1 MAEYE
6 LRFKSIAFRWFLNV
20 FLIVAAAVTVAA
32 VVFCVVLNS
41 MYVERVKALA
51 ADYAYDFSSLAK
63 TNDST
68 FKNTAVSLSD
78 TFLYKDKLEVQVT
91 DKNSNVIVTTTGF
104 DPLDEDLRI
113 YSSFAVTSGTA
124 FTCEN
129 SQGEKI
135 MVCNTEVYDKAG
147 NYLGSYRWITS
158 LKATNKKIFSMIVM
172 VVVIALGMLC
182 ICLVSG
188 LFFINSIVRPIRVV
202 STTARKIA
210 LGDFKSTIKVEEND
224 EIGELCDTINYMANE
239 LSSAE
244 EMKNDFISSVSHE
257 LRTPLTAICGWGE
270 TVKNAVGSD
279 DALVSRGIDVML
291 SEADRLSSLVEELL
305 DFSRMQNGRLSVN
318 TSPTNVTALLGAA
331 ADMYTELARRQGIEL
346 AFTKPNFDATVMGDA
361 DRLKQVFINIIDNA
375 VKYTNSGGQ
384 VLIMET
390 LEEACVRIVVKDT
403 GVGIPEQDLDHVKEK
418 FFKSNKTVRGSGIG
432 LAVADEIIKQHQG
445 LLFLESVEGLGTT
458 VTIVLPLYEDVVRP
472 QAITDAVSLNEIAD
486 SAMLENAENEVQ
498 EVAVETKEA
507 KELTTEEI
515 IAEMKSYPELTEEQL
530 KMFGPDAH
538 SHEIQQEELEHL
550 EDISP
555 EELAEVEEE
564 LRAEAERAA
573 KMNIQ
578 EGSELRKQGD
588 NNG

>member
-6 LRFKSIAFRWFLNV
+6 LRFKSIAFRWFVNV

-32 VVFCVVLNS
+32 VVFCVILNS
-41 MYVERVKALA
+41 MYTERVKSLA
-51 ADYAYDFSSLAK
+51 ADYAYDFSSLSKA
-63 TNDST
+63 TEQT

-78 TFLYKDKLEVQVT
+78 TFLHKDKLEVQIT
-91 DKNSNVIVTTTGF
+91 DKNGNVIVTTTGF
-104 DPLDEDLRI
+104 DPLDEDIKI
-113 YSSFAVTSGTA
+113 YSSISASSGTA
-124 FTCEN
+124 VISEN

-158 LKATNKKIFSMIVM
+158 LKATNRKIFTMTVTVI
-172 VVVIALGMLC
+172 VIALGMLG

-188 LFFINSIVRPIRVV
+188 LFFIKSIVRPIRVV

-270 TVKNAVGSD
+270 TVKGAVGSD
-279 DALVSRGIDVML
+279 DELVSRGIEVIL
-291 SEADRLSSLVEELL
+291 GEADRLSSLVEELL
-305 DFSRMQNGRLSVN
+305 DFSRMQSGRLSVN
-318 TSPTNVTALLGAA
+318 TRPTDATSLLAA
-331 ADMYTELARRQGIEL
+331 AANMYTELARRQGIDL
-346 AFTKPNFDATVMGDA
+346 AFQRPSFNATVMGDP

-375 VKYTNSGGQ
+375 VKYTQNGGQ
-384 VLIMET
+384 VLITET
-390 LEEACVRIVVKDT
+390 LEEACVKIVVKDT

-458 VTIVLPLYEDVVRP
+458 VTIVLPLYEEANAP
-472 QAITDAVSLNEIAD
+472 SEMTDAVSLNEIAD
-486 SAMLENAENEVQ
+486 SAMLDNTAEEIQ
-498 EVAVETKEA
+498 ESAEPKQE
-507 KELTTEEI
+507 KELTAEEMV
-515 IAEMKSYPELTEEQL
+515 AEMKAYPELTEEQL
-530 KMFGPDAH
+530 KMFGPDAVLNKT
-538 SHEIQQEELEHL
+538 EKMEHL

-573 KMNIQ
+573 QMNIP
-578 EGSELRKQGD
+578 EGAELREQGD

>member
-6 LRFKSIAFRWFLNV
+6 LRFKSIAFRWFVNV

-104 DPLDEDLRI
+104 DPLDEDLEI

-158 LKATNKKIFSMIVM
+158 LKATNKRIFSMIVM
-172 VVVIALGMLC
+172 VVVIALGMLG

-188 LFFINSIVRPIRVV
+188 LFFIKSIVRPIRVV

-318 TSPTNVTALLGAA
+318 TSPTDVTALLGAA

-346 AFTKPNFDATVMGDA
+346 AFTRPNFDATVMGDA

-384 VLIMET
+384 VLVMET
-390 LEEACVRIVVKDT
+390 LEEACVKIVVKDT
-403 GVGIPEQDLDHVKEK
+403 GVGIPEQDIDRVKEK

-445 LLFLESVEGLGTT
+445 LLFLQSVEGLGTT
-458 VTIVLPLYEDVVRP
+458 VTIVLPLYEEANVP
-472 QAITDAVSLNEIAD
+472 SEMADAVSLTEIAD
-486 SAMLENAENEVQ
+486 SAMLSDAAEETQ
-498 EVAVETKEA
+498 EAIEQTDV

-515 IAEMKSYPELTEEQL
+515 IAEMKAYPELTEEQL

-538 SHEIQQEELEHL
+538 QNKAEKLEHL

-573 KMNIQ
+573 EMNIP
-578 EGSELRKQGD
+578 EGAELRKQGD

>member
-6 LRFKSIAFRWFLNV
+6 LRFKSIAFRWFVNV

-104 DPLDEDLRI
+104 DPLDEDLEI
-113 YSSFAVTSGTA
+113 YSSFAVTSGIA

-158 LKATNKKIFSMIVM
+158 LKATNKRIFSMIVM
-172 VVVIALGMLC
+172 VVVIALGMLG

-188 LFFINSIVRPIRVV
+188 LFFIKSIVRPIRVV

-318 TSPTNVTALLGAA
+318 TSPTDVTALLGAA

-346 AFTKPNFDATVMGDA
+346 AFTRPNFDATVMGDA

-384 VLIMET
+384 VLVMET
-390 LEEACVRIVVKDT
+390 LEEACVKIVVKDT
-403 GVGIPEQDLDHVKEK
+403 GVGIPEQDIDRVKEK

-445 LLFLESVEGLGTT
+445 LLFLQSVEGLGTT
-458 VTIVLPLYEDVVRP
+458 VTIVLPLYEEANVP
-472 QAITDAVSLNEIAD
+472 SEMADAVSLTEIAD
-486 SAMLENAENEVQ
+486 SAMLSDAPEETQ
-498 EVAVETKEA
+498 EGIEQTDV
-507 KELTTEEI
+507 KELTTEKI
-515 IAEMKSYPELTEEQL
+515 IAEMKAYPELTEEQL

-538 SHEIQQEELEHL
+538 QNKAEKLEHL

-573 KMNIQ
+573 EMNIP
-578 EGSELRKQGD
+578 EGAELRKQGD

>member
-6 LRFKSIAFRWFLNV
+6 LRFKSIAFRWFVNV

-41 MYVERVKALA
+41 MYIERVKSLA

-78 TFLYKDKLEVQVT
+78 TFLYKDKLEVQIM

-104 DPLDEDLRI
+104 DPLDEDLAI
-113 YSSFAVTSGTA
+113 YSAMAVSSGTA

-135 MVCNTEVYDKAG
+135 MACNTEVYDKAG

-158 LKATNKKIFSMIVM
+158 MKATNKKIFSMIVM
-172 VVVIALGMLC
+172 VVVIALGMLG

-188 LFFINSIVRPIRVV
+188 LFFIKSIVRPIRVV

-346 AFTKPNFDATVMGDA
+346 AFTRPNFDATVMGDA

-384 VLIMET
+384 VLVIET

-403 GVGIPEQDLDHVKEK
+403 GVGIPEQDLDRVKEK

-445 LLFLESVEGLGTT
+445 LLFLQSVEGLGTT
-458 VTIVLPLYEDVVRP
+458 VTIVLPLYEEANVP
-472 QAITDAVSLNEIAD
+472 SEMADAVSLTEIAD
-486 SAMLENAENEVQ
+486 SAMLSDASEETQ
-498 EVAVETKEA
+498 EAIEQTDV

-515 IAEMKSYPELTEEQL
+515 IAEMKAYPELTEEQL

-538 SHEIQQEELEHL
+538 QNKAEKLEHL

-573 KMNIQ
+573 EMNIP
-578 EGSELRKQGD
+578 EGAELRKQGD

>member
-6 LRFKSIAFRWFLNV
+6 LRFKSIAFRWFVNV

-104 DPLDEDLRI
+104 DPLDEDLEI

-158 LKATNKKIFSMIVM
+158 LKATNKRIFSMTVM
-172 VVVIALGMLC
+172 VVVIALGMLG

-188 LFFINSIVRPIRVV
+188 LFFIKSIVRPIRVV

-318 TSPTNVTALLGAA
+318 TSPTDVTALLGAA

-346 AFTKPNFDATVMGDA
+346 AFTRPNFDATVMGDA

-384 VLIMET
+384 VLVMET
-390 LEEACVRIVVKDT
+390 LEEACVKIVVKDT
-403 GVGIPEQDLDHVKEK
+403 GVGIPEQDIDRVKEK

-445 LLFLESVEGLGTT
+445 LLFLQSVEGLGTT
-458 VTIVLPLYEDVVRP
+458 VTIVLPLYEEANVP
-472 QAITDAVSLNEIAD
+472 SEMADAVSLTEIAD
-486 SAMLENAENEVQ
+486 SAMLSDAAEETQ
-498 EVAVETKEA
+498 EAIEQTDV
-507 KELTTEEI
+507 KELTTEKI
-515 IAEMKSYPELTEEQL
+515 IAEMKAYPELTEEQL

-538 SHEIQQEELEHL
+538 QNKAEKLEHL

-573 KMNIQ
+573 EMNIP
-578 EGSELRKQGD
+578 EGAELRKQGD